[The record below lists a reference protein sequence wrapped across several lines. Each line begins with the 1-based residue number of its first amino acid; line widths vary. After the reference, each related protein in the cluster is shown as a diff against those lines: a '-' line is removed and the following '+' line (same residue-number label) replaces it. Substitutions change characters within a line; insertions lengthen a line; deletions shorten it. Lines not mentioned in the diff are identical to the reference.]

1 MGSFNIVLISFK
13 KETEMEDDRDGP
25 LQLILVKIILTFKDE
40 QYVLR
45 GDLIDFGMIF
55 FSFNA
60 A

>member
-1 MGSFNIVLISFK
+1 
-13 KETEMEDDRDGP
+13 MEDDRDGP

>member
-1 MGSFNIVLISFK
+1 
-13 KETEMEDDRDGP
+13 MEDDREGP

-45 GDLIDFGMIF
+45 GDLIDFDMIF